1 MEDKIR
7 DLAYAKEAVLSII
20 KDSNCLVDMHGL
32 VYWAQR
38 VEELRKL
45 IKELLWRIKKNITWL
60 TRR

>member
-38 VEELRKL
+38 VEKLREE
-45 IKELLWRIKKNITWL
+45 IKELL
-60 TRR
+60 

>member
-20 KDSNCLVDMHGL
+20 RDCNCLVDMHGL

-38 VEELRKL
+38 VEKLREE
-45 IKELLWRIKKNITWL
+45 IKELL
-60 TRR
+60 